1 MLSKAQKIRLGAFV
15 MAGSVLLL
23 VILIAVAGSKLVDKK
38 DIYYVSFE
46 NYSVTGLQV
55 GGTVSYR
62 GIKVGRVE
70 DIKID
75 PKDINK
81 VIITVAID
89 RDTPIKVDAEAVL
102 IFMGITGVKA
112 VEITGGT
119 NEAAL
124 LKPKSFIKTGSTM
137 IDDIS
142 DRALSIA
149 EKIDLIASN
158 ISSLTDEQNRQ
169 HIADILR
176 QTSQI
181 LDDTGE
187 NLKTTM
193 ESLNLVAINTAKLTD
208 GLDETITQIT
218 ETFVDNVNKLTD
230 SATGSI
236 SSLSDNANRM
246 MNRKS
251 DEVVDKLDILTITTT
266 SSVEGL
272 VNQLSLELQ
281 TISTSLDEAIRDVNT
296 NANLL
301 LSDTRIQLNTLSG
314 SGNKLILDTS
324 KQVAELSAQIN
335 RSLERINVL
344 IESDEMS
351 GVMSNLERLSGQLA
365 DANMRDLV
373 TELTT
378 TLSKASSAIGTIDR
392 TLVRNRSNL
401 NETLD
406 SLREASANLNEF
418 SRQIA
423 EQPALI
429 FRGN

>member
-246 MNRKS
+246 MNRMS
-251 DEVVDKLDILTITTT
+251 DEVVDKLDILTLTTT
-266 SSVEGL
+266 NSVEGL

-301 LSDTRIQLNTLSG
+301 LSDTRLQLNTLSG

-378 TLSKASSAIGTIDR
+378 TLSKASNAIATIDR

-406 SLREASANLNEF
+406 SLREASSNLNEF